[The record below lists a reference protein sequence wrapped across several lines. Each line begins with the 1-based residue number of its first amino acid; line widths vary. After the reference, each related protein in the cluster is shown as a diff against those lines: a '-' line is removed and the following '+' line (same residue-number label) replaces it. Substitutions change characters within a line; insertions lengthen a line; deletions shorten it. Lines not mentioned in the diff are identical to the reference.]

1 MFKSTSHF
9 IGIGLNIEKM
19 INVFLLINQYFI
31 WRDNISY
38 YSLSPLSPHIT
49 LYYLPEELTIDYLDA
64 IRKTLDDITDNWDS
78 NIEIGG
84 VNYFLQNKRN
94 VIIYIEPI
102 DNSYLRWVHDKIMN
116 IQSFNEILDNQ
127 YEYIPHLTIWK
138 LTLSDDVDES
148 ILKGICA
155 ELFWIIQ
162 DSYDFDYLAE
172 SISLYRVN
180 SKIIPELQ
188 FPIFT
193 KMIKYEP
200 TTQWL

>member
-49 LYYLPEELTIDYLDA
+49 LYYLPDELTVDYLDTA
-64 IRKTLDDITDNWDS
+64 KRILDEIRDNWNC
-78 NIEIGG
+78 NIQISG

-94 VIIYIEPI
+94 VIIYIEPTG
-102 DNSYLRWVHDKIMN
+102 NSYLECLHNKVMN
-116 IQSFNEILDNQ
+116 IQSFDEIPDNQ
-127 YEYIPHLTIWK
+127 YKYIPHLTIWK
-138 LTLSDDVDES
+138 LSLSDDADES
-148 ILKGICA
+148 ILKDICA

-162 DSYDFDYLAE
+162 DSYNYDNIAE

-193 KMIKYEP
+193 KMIKYES